1 MSKPLLI
8 PAIDLFS
15 GQCVRL
21 VKGDYAKMTTYTND
35 PIETALMMQDEGA
48 DIIHIVDLEGAKLG
62 MPVHA
67 DLIGR
72 IQKRLSIPV
81 ETGGGI
87 RSLESV
93 KILIDAG
100 IRRIILGTI
109 SITDKDLTAQLLTLF
124 PNQIILGLDV
134 LDRNIAIKGWVED
147 SGVTIDH
154 VIEDYLPK
162 GLQEIIVTDIAQDG
176 MLQGPNIDLLKGL
189 VSSNNVK
196 VIASGGVSSLADIEA
211 LCAINDLH
219 GIIVGKA
226 IYEGHLTVKNL
237 RSTIDAA

>member
-8 PAIDLFS
+8 PAIDLYA

-21 VKGDYAKMTTYTND
+21 VKGDYTQMTTYTND
-35 PIETALMMQDEGA
+35 PLDTALMMQDEGA

-67 DLIGR
+67 DLIGN

-87 RSLESV
+87 RSLDSV
-93 KILIDAG
+93 ETLIDAG
-100 IRRIILGTI
+100 IQRIILGTI
-109 SITDKDLTAQLLTLF
+109 SVTDVDLTSQLLRMF
-124 PNQIILGLDV
+124 PIHIILGLDV

-147 SGVTIDH
+147 SGVTIDN
-154 VIEDYLPK
+154 IIASYLPK
-162 GLQEIIVTDIAQDG
+162 GLSEIIVTDIAQDG
-176 MLQGPNIDLLKGL
+176 MLKGPNVQLLQGL
-189 VSSNNVK
+189 VSANDVK
-196 VIASGGVSSLADIEA
+196 VIASGGVSSYGDIED
-211 LCAINDLH
+211 LCKIDHLN

-226 IYEGHLTVKNL
+226 IYEGHLSVKQL
-237 RSTIDAA
+237 RRIIDAS